1 MTRSNTHPHLAV
13 EKLWKTSVVDPQ
25 SHAGLRAG
33 GPADFTTLGP
43 ECIHSNGGRAKKTSE
58 RARTSQPL
66 PKRLSPSR
74 RSYGAAVCGTR

>member
-25 SHAGLRAG
+25 AHAGLRAG

-58 RARTSQPL
+58 RARTSIAFL
-66 PKRLSPSR
+66 PSPGHTSP
-74 RSYGAAVCGTR
+74 GFDVD